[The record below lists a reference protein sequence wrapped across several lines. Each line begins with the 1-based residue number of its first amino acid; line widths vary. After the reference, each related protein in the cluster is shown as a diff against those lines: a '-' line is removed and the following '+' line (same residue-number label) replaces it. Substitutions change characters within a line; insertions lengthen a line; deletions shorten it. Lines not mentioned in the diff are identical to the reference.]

1 MQVRQ
6 ITSLRNVAIAW
17 APINELHLV
26 PQQGEAELMRMATPK
41 RAREFYLGRHL
52 ARQASLN
59 LGFELLSLKIAA
71 GGEPTWPRGVVG
83 SICHSPHTALSVVG
97 LASSYAGLGVDIRD
111 TREIADL
118 EASLVASDEEFAS
131 ATDIGWASDLK
142 SARHLMFSA
151 KEALF
156 KCQFPLTDLRDL
168 DFRDVTLLPDEH
180 GEFTCQ
186 GITDHPVLKQIR
198 ILTLRLDEECVCIAY
213 LPT

>member
-6 ITSLRNVAIAW
+6 IAALRNVAIAW
-17 APINELHLV
+17 APINELHLI
-26 PQQGEAELMRMATPK
+26 PQLGETELMRLATPK

-52 ARQASLN
+52 ARQASLH
-59 LGFELLSLKIAA
+59 LGFELLALKIGA
-71 GGEPTWPRGVVG
+71 GGAPAWPRGLVG

-118 EASLVASDEEFAS
+118 EAPLVASDEEFAS

-151 KEALF
+151 KEAFF
-156 KCQFPLTDLRDL
+156 KCQFPLTGLRDL

-180 GEFTCQ
+180 GEFICR
-186 GITDHPVLKQIR
+186 GNTDHPLIKQIR
-198 ILTLRLDEECVCIAY
+198 ISTLRLDEECLCIAY